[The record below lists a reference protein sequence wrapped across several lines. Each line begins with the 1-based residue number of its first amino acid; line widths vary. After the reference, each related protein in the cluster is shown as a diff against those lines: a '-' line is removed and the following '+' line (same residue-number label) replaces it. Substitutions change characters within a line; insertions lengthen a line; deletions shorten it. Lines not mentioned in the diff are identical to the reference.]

1 MITQEI
7 LKKVRRIEI
16 RTSKFVNDIF
26 AGEYESV
33 FKGHGL
39 EFAEV
44 REYQPGDDVR
54 TIDWKVTARMRR
66 PYVRKYQEERE
77 LTVMLVVD
85 ASRSVDFGFAQMK
98 RDVATEICA
107 LLAFSAIKNNDKVG
121 LIVFTNR
128 VEKFVPPRKGRK
140 HVLRVIRDLLEF
152 SPEETRTNIAGALEY
167 LNRVVRR
174 HAVVFLVSDF
184 SATGFEKDL
193 RVSHRRHDVIA
204 LTIQDPAERSLPEL
218 NCFIEWEDA
227 ETGEVFVADT
237 ADPEVRQR
245 FDINV
250 GTRERERQRLFRS
263 MHVDYIDITTGQSY
277 LEPLVRFFR
286 ERARRF
292 R

>member
-1 MITQEI
+1 MIPQEI
-7 LKKVRRIEI
+7 LRKVRRIEI
-16 RTSKFVNDIF
+16 RTSKFVNDVF

-39 EFAEV
+39 EFSEV

-85 ASRSVDFGFAQMK
+85 ASRSIDFGLAQMK

-107 LLAFSAIKNNDKVG
+107 LLAFSATKNNDKVG
-121 LIVFTNR
+121 LIIFTNR
-128 VEKFVPPRKGRK
+128 VEKFVPPKKGRK

-152 SPEETRTNIAGALEY
+152 QPEEKGTHISGALEF
-167 LNRVVRR
+167 LNGVVRR

-184 SATGFEKDL
+184 STTGFDKAL
-193 RVSHRRHDVIA
+193 RVSQRRHDVIA
-204 LTIQDPAERSLPEL
+204 LTIQDPSERAMPKI

-227 ETGEVFVADT
+227 ETGQTFVADT
-237 ADPEVRQR
+237 RDPEVRQR
-245 FDINV
+245 FDLNV
-250 GTRERERQRLFRS
+250 GERERERRRLFRS
-263 MHVDYIDITTGQSY
+263 MKVDFVDLTTGESY
-277 LEPLVRFFR
+277 LEPLIRFFR

>member
-16 RTSKFVNDIF
+16 RTSKFVNDVF

-85 ASRSVDFGFAQMK
+85 ASRSIDFGLVQMK

-121 LIVFTNR
+121 LLIFTNR
-128 VEKFVPPRKGRK
+128 VEKFVPPKKGRK

-152 SPEETRTNIAGALEY
+152 TPEETRTDIAGALEY
-167 LNRVVRR
+167 LNGVVRR
-174 HAVVFLVSDF
+174 HSVVFLVSDF
-184 SATGFEKDL
+184 KATGFEKAL
-193 RVSHRRHDVIA
+193 SISHRRHDVIA
-204 LTIQDPAERSLPEL
+204 ITVQDPAERAIPKVD
-218 NCFIEWEDA
+218 CFIEWEDA
-227 ETGEVFVADT
+227 ETGQIFLVDT
-237 ADPEVRQR
+237 RDLEVRQR
-245 FDINV
+245 FDRNV
-250 GTRERERQRLFRS
+250 GARENERQRLFRS
-263 MHVDYIDITTGQSY
+263 MNVDFVDVTTGLSY
-277 LEPLVRFFR
+277 LDPLIRLFR
-286 ERARRF
+286 ERARRL

>member
-1 MITQEI
+1 MLLVDISASGDFGTKKK
-7 LKKVRRIEI
+7 LK
-16 RTSKFVNDIF
+16 
-26 AGEYESV
+26 
-33 FKGHGL
+33 
-39 EFAEV
+39 
-44 REYQPGDDVR
+44 
-54 TIDWKVTARMRR
+54 
-66 PYVRKYQEERE
+66 RE
-77 LTVMLVVD
+77 LGAEI
-85 ASRSVDFGFAQMK
+85 AS
-98 RDVATEICA
+98 T
-107 LLAFSAIKNNDKVG
+107 LAFSAIKNNDKVG

>member
-66 PYVRKYQEERE
+66 LYVRKYQEERE

>member
-277 LEPLVRFFR
+277 LEPLVRFR
-286 ERARRF
+286 
-292 R
+292 

>member
-16 RTSKFVNDIF
+16 RTSKFVNDVF

-39 EFAEV
+39 EFVEV

-54 TIDWKVTARMRR
+54 TMDWKVTARMRR

-85 ASRSVDFGFAQMK
+85 ASRSVEFGFSQVK
-98 RDVATEICA
+98 REVATEICA

-128 VEKFVPPRKGRK
+128 VEKFVPPKKGRK

-152 SPEETRTNIAGALEY
+152 EPQATETDIAAALEY
-167 LNRVVRR
+167 LNSVVRR

-184 SATGFEKDL
+184 NASGFEKAL
-193 RVSHRRHDVIA
+193 RVAHKRHDVIA
-204 LTIQDPAERSLPEL
+204 ITIQDPAERSLPAL
-218 NCFIEWEDA
+218 SCFVEWEDA
-227 ETGEVFVADT
+227 ETGEIFMTDLS
-237 ADPEVRQR
+237 DPEVRQR
-245 FDINV
+245 FDLNV
-250 GTRERERQRLFRS
+250 GTRERERQHLFRS
-263 MHVDYIDITTGQSY
+263 MNVDYIDLTTGQSY
-277 LEPLVRFFR
+277 VEPLIRFFR